1 MSTLV
6 AVPVKDLANAKQRL
20 IPLLS
25 AAERHDLASA
35 MLEDVLETLARARL
49 GPVLVVT
56 RDREVESLALKFG
69 EPSFQ
74 NHVVAARA
82 AGLKPVVL
90 RMPGIGLDID
100 EPEDLTLLLG
110 RGPST
115 RSAALLRR
123 LAVPIRLASRLE
135 TP

>member
-6 AVPVKDLANAKQRL
+6 VVPVKDLANAKQRL
-20 IPLLS
+20 IPMLS

-35 MLEDVLETLARARL
+35 MLEDVLETLARTRL

-56 RDREVESLALKFG
+56 RDREVESLALKHG
-69 EPSFQ
+69 A
-74 NHVVAARA
+74 AARA
-82 AGLKPVVL
+82 GGLKPVVL
-90 RMPGIGLDID
+90 RLPGIGLDID
-100 EPEDLTLLLG
+100 EPEDLTLLLR

-115 RSAALLRR
+115 RSATLLRR